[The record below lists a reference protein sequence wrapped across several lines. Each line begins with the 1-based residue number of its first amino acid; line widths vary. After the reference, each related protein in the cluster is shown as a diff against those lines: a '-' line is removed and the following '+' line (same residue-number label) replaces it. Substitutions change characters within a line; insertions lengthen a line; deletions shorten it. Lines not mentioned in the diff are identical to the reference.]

1 MESNWPPIN
10 MSWAAAQKRME
21 AARKRDE
28 RASLKRQKELARM
41 FKDQAKLSAQ
51 EQARL
56 EVETFENSLEVLLS
70 IHKEASP
77 KFDWMEPLCAL
88 PPHAPMSADST
99 AYEQERAEWSKMRA
113 LAKRVLAG
121 DEQAY
126 GEALRELSAFGELST
141 LGSSIAFRVQHPKLI
156 ECELMVNGR
165 DAIPAEVKSLTA
177 AGKLSVKSMPKA
189 RFHEV
194 YQDYVCGCVLRAAR
208 EVLALLPVD
217 AVIVTAKVSTVQTS
231 TGANVEMPILSV
243 AIPRPALERL
253 DFSRLDPSDSIENFT
268 HRGDVMASRKS
279 AEFVAVAPL
288 QPADI
293 AGEDPTQCGLSD
305 ALVRVRELRAEISA
319 KLKTQKSE
327 TQTPL
332 ETNPSE
338 S

>member
-1 MESNWPPIN
+1 

-28 RASLKRQKELARM
+28 RASLRRQKELARLL
-41 FKDQAKLSAQ
+41 KEQAKLSAQ

-56 EVETFENSLEVLLS
+56 EVEAFENSLEVLLS
-70 IHKEASP
+70 IHKQASA

-88 PPHAPMSADST
+88 PPHAPTNVDLA
-99 AYEQERAEWSKMRA
+99 AYEQERGDWAKMRS

-121 DEQAY
+121 EGQAY

-141 LGSSIAFRVQHPKLI
+141 LGSSIAFNVHHSKLI
-156 ECELMVNGR
+156 ECELLVNGR
-165 DAIPAEVKSLTA
+165 DAIPAELKSLSA
-177 AGKLSVKSMPKA
+177 AGKLSVKAMPKA
-189 RFHEV
+189 RFQEV
-194 YQDYVCGCVLRAAR
+194 YQDYVCACVLRVAR

-217 AVIVTAKVSTVQTS
+217 VVIVTAKVSSLQTS
-231 TGANVEMPILSV
+231 TGATVETPVLSV
-243 AIPRPALERL
+243 AIPRPVLERL
-253 DFSRLDPSDSIENFT
+253 DFSQLDPSDSMGNFM

-293 AGEDPTQCGLSD
+293 VGDDPAQCDLSG
-305 ALVRVRELRAEISA
+305 ALVRVRALRKEISA
-319 KLKTQKSE
+319 KMKTRKSE
-327 TQTPL
+327 TKPPP
-332 ETNPSE
+332 ETNPPE

>member
-1 MESNWPPIN
+1 M
-10 MSWAAAQKRME
+10 
-21 AARKRDE
+21 
-28 RASLKRQKELARM
+28 
-41 FKDQAKLSAQ
+41 
-51 EQARL
+51 

-70 IHKEASP
+70 IHKQASA

-88 PPHAPMSADST
+88 PPHAPMNADLA
-99 AYEQERAEWSKMRA
+99 AYEQERAEWAKMRS

-141 LGSSIAFRVQHPKLI
+141 LGSSIAFRVHHPKLI

-177 AGKLSVKSMPKA
+177 AGKLSVKAMPKA

-194 YQDYVCGCVLRAAR
+194 YQDYVCGCVLQAAR

-253 DFSRLDPSDSIENFT
+253 DFSRLDPSDSMENFT

-279 AEFVAVAPL
+279 GEFTAIVPL
-288 QPADI
+288 KPEDI
-293 AGEDPTQCGLSD
+293 TSNETTALDIPD
-305 ALVRVRELRAEISA
+305 ALHRVRELRTELSE
-319 KLKTQKSE
+319 KLEKFQPEASPTTDLNSP
-327 TQTPL
+327 TP
-332 ETNPSE
+332 
-338 S
+338 